1 MFGPLSRISPSSAI
15 LASLPG
21 ITNPTVPSLKRSR
34 VWVVATVEVS
44 VMP

>member
-15 LASLPG
+15 RTSLPG
-21 ITNPTVPSLKRSR
+21 IAKPTVPSLKRSR
-34 VWVVATVEVS
+34 VWVVTTVEVS